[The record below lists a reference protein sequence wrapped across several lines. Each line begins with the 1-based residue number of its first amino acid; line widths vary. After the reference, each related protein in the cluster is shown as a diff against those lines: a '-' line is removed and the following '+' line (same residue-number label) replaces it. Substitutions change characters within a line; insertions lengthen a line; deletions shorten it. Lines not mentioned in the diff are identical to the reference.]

1 MSHGNNEGRGVVGGV
16 RRCVAGIGAGRVEGK
31 RAVGGWCE
39 GRGKRGVGRVRV
51 LSSRVDARARAYVL
65 FQERPAAQD
74 DVRGVDHGAEP
85 RDHAPLQTLAA
96 VARATLN
103 RKETR
108 ACPARRLVNLLRMGF
123 PPSSSV

>member
-1 MSHGNNEGRGVVGGV
+1 M
-16 RRCVAGIGAGRVEGK
+16 RRGIGAGRVEGK
-31 RAVGGWCE
+31 RADEGWCE

-96 VARATLN
+96 VARARPSTERRRARAPRERLN
-103 RKETR
+103 LSGWGF
-108 ACPARRLVNLLRMGF
+108 PVLLRLNGKKT
-123 PPSSSV
+123 SKLLSKV

>member
-1 MSHGNNEGRGVVGGV
+1 MSRGNGEGTGEDGGV
-16 RRCVAGIGAGRVEGK
+16 RRCVGDRRRSRRGK
-31 RAVGGWCE
+31 RADEGWCE

-85 RDHAPLQTLAA
+85 RDHAPLRPSPPS
-96 VARATLN
+96 RAHDLN

-108 ACPARRLVNLLRMGF
+108 ACPARRLLNLSG
-123 PPSSSV
+123 